1 MTYYD
6 LYYLILPLNTSF
18 IFLIEIFTL
27 GVEGEDALLDGSSGS
42 EWGRAPFL
50 DEKFA
55 DSVLPVGS
63 VEK

>member
-1 MTYYD
+1 MDDGVKISISNIWTNVQEIAD
-6 LYYLILPLNTSF
+6 LHNKTAYIKS
-18 IFLIEIFTL
+18 
-27 GVEGEDALLDGSSGS
+27 SSGS